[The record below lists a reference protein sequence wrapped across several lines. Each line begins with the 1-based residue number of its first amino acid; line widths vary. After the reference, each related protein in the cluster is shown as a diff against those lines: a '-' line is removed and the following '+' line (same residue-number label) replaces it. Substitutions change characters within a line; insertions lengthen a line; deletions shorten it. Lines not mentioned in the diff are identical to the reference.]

1 VDIPWQGRG
10 AAGTLMRAVEG
21 AACGRNADTVW
32 LGVWE
37 RNLRAQAFYRKHG
50 FAVVGTQV
58 FMMGR
63 DPQRDFVMARPLAG

>member
-1 VDIPWQGRG
+1 
-10 AAGTLMRAVEG
+10 MRAVED
-21 AACGRNADTVW
+21 AARGRHADTVW

-58 FMMGR
+58 FMMGS
-63 DPQRDFVMARPLAG
+63 DAQRDFVMAKPLAG